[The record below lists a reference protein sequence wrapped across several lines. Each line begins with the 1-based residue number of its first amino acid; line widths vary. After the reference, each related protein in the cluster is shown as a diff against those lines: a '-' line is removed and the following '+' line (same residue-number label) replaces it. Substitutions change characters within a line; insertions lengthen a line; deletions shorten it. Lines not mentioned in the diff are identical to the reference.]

1 MKQYTSREFIKIVGP
16 ATALQYINI
25 YNDSM
30 KKKELK
36 IPVDFNVGD
45 KFWIMKD
52 NRPVAKKID
61 RIDIIVDKDSICAF
75 YISGDSFYNPNN
87 IYHTK
92 QELLNSL

>member
-1 MKQYTSREFIKIVGP
+1 
-16 ATALQYINI
+16 
-25 YNDSM
+25 
-30 KKKELK
+30 
-36 IPVDFNVGD
+36 
-45 KFWIMKD
+45 MKD